1 MSSQINGVPRAIG
14 LAAVAERTFGAAHLC
29 PSVSIRG
36 FHFRMLESLS
46 IPTRWPVGFVL
57 NSTRTNV
64 YVVGHSTQ
72 ICELSLDSP
81 EKLPRRD
88 VVRIEVRSL
97 H

>member
-1 MSSQINGVPRAIG
+1 MFWGCS
-14 LAAVAERTFGAAHLC
+14 
-29 PSVSIRG
+29 SVSIRG

-64 YVVGHSTQ
+64 YVVGHSTP
-72 ICELSLDSP
+72 ICELSLGSP
-81 EKLPRRD
+81 VRLLRRD
-88 VVRIEVRSL
+88 VVRIEALSR